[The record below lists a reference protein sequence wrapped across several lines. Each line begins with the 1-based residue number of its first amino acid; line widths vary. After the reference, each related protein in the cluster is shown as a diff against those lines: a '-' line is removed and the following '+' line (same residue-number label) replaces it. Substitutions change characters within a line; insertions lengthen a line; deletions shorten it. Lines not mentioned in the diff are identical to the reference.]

1 MIKAYITFSDDTAK
15 VLLFQ
20 SLTEALLKVKLEI
33 GIGDTFVIKEDG
45 VLLAKGKVETYN
57 LDYGRFK

>member
-15 VLLFQ
+15 VLSFQ
-20 SLTEALLKVKLEI
+20 SLTEALIKVKLEI